1 MDEKK
6 YLEIIKTQHAES
18 FEILKNFLIESN
30 NKFNLTS
37 IIEEKEIYLKHF
49 LDSVMGESYFPQNAT
64 VAEVGSGGGF
74 PSLPLKIVR
83 EDLSFLLIE
92 STAKKCAYLDEA
104 VDKLKLSCVK
114 VFCGRAEDAAREV
127 MHREK
132 YDVAEARAV
141 ARLNTL
147 AEYCMPLIK
156 VGGRFISYKGDCDE
170 EIKEAERAITVLGG
184 EIEKAERYTLG
195 GDKRTL
201 VIVKKIKPT
210 PQKYPRGQGRER
222 KNPIV

>member
-1 MDEKK
+1 MDEEK
-6 YLEIIKTQHAES
+6 YFESICKEHAER

-37 IIEEKEIYLKHF
+37 IIEEKDIYLKHF
-49 LDSVMGESYFPQNAT
+49 LDSVMGESFFPEGAS

-74 PSLPLKIVR
+74 PSLPLKIMR

-92 STAKKCAYLDEA
+92 STAKKCAYLNEA
-104 VDKLKLSCVK
+104 VDKLGFYGVK

-127 MHREK
+127 MHRER

-147 AEYCMPLIK
+147 AEYCMPLVK
-156 VGGRFISYKGDCDE
+156 VGGRFIAYKGDCDD
-170 EIKEAERAITVLGG
+170 EIKEASKAISVLGG
-184 EIEKAERYTLG
+184 ETEEIKKYTLG

-201 VIVKKIKPT
+201 VVVRKVKPT
-210 PQKYPRGQGRER
+210 PPKYPRGHGRER

>member
-1 MDEKK
+1 MDEEK
-6 YLEIIKTQHAES
+6 YFESICKEHAER

-37 IIEEKEIYLKHF
+37 IIEEKDIYLKHF
-49 LDSVMGESYFPQNAT
+49 LDSVMGESFFPSGAS

-74 PSLPLKIVR
+74 PSLPLKIMR

-92 STAKKCAYLDEA
+92 STAKKCAYLNEA
-104 VDKLKLSCVK
+104 VDKLGLYGVK

-127 MHREK
+127 MHRER

-147 AEYCMPLIK
+147 AEYCMPLVK
-156 VGGRFISYKGDCDE
+156 VGGRFIAYKGDCDD
-170 EIKEAERAITVLGG
+170 EIKEASKAISVLGG
-184 EIEKAERYTLG
+184 ETEEIKKYTLG

-201 VIVKKIKPT
+201 VVVRKVKPT
-210 PQKYPRGQGRER
+210 PPKYPRGQGRER

>member
-6 YLEIIKTQHAES
+6 YWEIINLRYSES

-37 IIEEKEIYLKHF
+37 IIGEKEIYLKHF
-49 LDSVMGESYFPQNAT
+49 LDSVMGESYFPENAA

-74 PSLPLKIVR
+74 PSLPLKIIR

-92 STAKKCAYLDEA
+92 STAKKCAYLKEA
-104 VDKLKLSCVK
+104 VDKLNLSCVK
-114 VFCGRAEDAAREV
+114 VFCGRAEDAGREV
-127 MHREK
+127 IHREK

-147 AEYCMPLIK
+147 AEYCMPLVK
-156 VGGRFISYKGDCDE
+156 VGGRFIAYKGDCDG
-170 EIKEAERAITVLGG
+170 EIKEAEKAITILGG
-184 EIEKAERYTLG
+184 GIEKVEKYTLG

-210 PQKYPRGQGRER
+210 PPKYPRGQGRER